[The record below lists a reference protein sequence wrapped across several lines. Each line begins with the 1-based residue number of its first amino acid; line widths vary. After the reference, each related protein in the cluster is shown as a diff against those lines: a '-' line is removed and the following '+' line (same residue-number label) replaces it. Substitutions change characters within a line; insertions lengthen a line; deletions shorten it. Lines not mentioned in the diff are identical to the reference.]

1 MEHGKILDHYYLRL
15 RNNCYAVVVGNR
27 HYSSLVIG
35 YVKYCPTSK
44 KTIWHDRFQ
53 YYDRLVKQYAPSIV
67 YSSTPLRIH
76 APFYGSNVPC
86 IPASSIVKVLDPVK
100 RLQEIISSP
109 RDLLETHVAR
119 FSENLLAYANMV
131 GVTGSI
137 LAGIHNPMISDVDLA
152 IYGWRNAAK
161 LIEAFTEGGV
171 DAEPFTSERL
181 KEWCGRNSRATGL
194 PEKIV
199 CRYYRVWRRGVFEG
213 REYSIIYIDDRYYA
227 MDNSPRW
234 RSIGPVVIEAQLSGG
249 LEGLNYPSWTRID
262 EYKILTGITPKSDIV
277 GVLSFEAL
285 YVPVLYEGGKTRIN
299 GLLQI
304 NPDTEEYRVIVGVV
318 EHRGSIALRD

>member
-44 KTIWHDRFQ
+44 KTIWYDGLQ
-53 YYDRLVKQYAPSIV
+53 YYERLVKQYAPSII
-67 YSSTPLRIH
+67 YSSTPWRIH

-86 IPASSIVKVLDPVK
+86 IPASSIVKVLDPEK

-109 RDLLETHVAR
+109 RDLLETLAAR
-119 FSENLLAYANMV
+119 FSEKLLAYTNML

-137 LAGIHNPMISDVDLA
+137 LAGIHNHMISDIDLA
-152 IYGWRNAAK
+152 VYGWRDAVK

-171 DAEPFTSERL
+171 DAEPFTSGRL
-181 KEWCGRNSRATGL
+181 KEWCRRNSRATGL

-234 RSIGPVVIEAQLSGG
+234 KSIGPVVIEAQLSGG

-262 EYKILTGITPKSDIV
+262 EYKVLTGITPKSDIV

-285 YVPVLYEGGKTRIN
+285 YIPVLYEGGKTRIN
-299 GLLQI
+299 GLLQV
-304 NPDTEEYRVIVGVV
+304 NPDTGEYRVIVGVV
-318 EHRGSIALRD
+318 EHRGSIALMD